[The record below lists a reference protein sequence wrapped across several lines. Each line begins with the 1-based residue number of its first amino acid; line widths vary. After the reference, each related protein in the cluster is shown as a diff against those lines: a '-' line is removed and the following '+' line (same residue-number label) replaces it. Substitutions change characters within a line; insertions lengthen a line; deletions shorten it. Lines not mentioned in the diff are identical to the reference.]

1 MDRRK
6 AIRIINDL
14 FPPDA
19 PYEDTAAKGKELFEQ
34 AKISTWKNESDA
46 VLFEYATL
54 CIAEDNRQ
62 AKNPAT
68 SR

>member
-6 AIRIINDL
+6 AIRIIGDL

-34 AKISTWKNESDA
+34 AKINVWKNESAA
-46 VLFEYATL
+46 VLFEYAAL

-68 SR
+68 GR